1 MLSTMSALPGQSLAR
16 VRAAI
21 DGMIVK
27 YDAWFLVLLAV
38 LLVLAFA
45 ITAALAIWCI
55 TNGKGS
61 FSGSWRWNQNGLDVW
76 VECR

>member
-21 DGMIVK
+21 DGTIVK

>member
-1 MLSTMSALPGQSLAR
+1 MLSTMSALPGFGIAR
-16 VRAAI
+16 LRATV

-38 LLVLAFA
+38 LLVLAFVV
-45 ITAALAIWCI
+45 TAALAIWCI
-55 TNGKGS
+55 TNGKGA
-61 FSGSWRWNQNGLDVW
+61 FTGSWRWNQYGLDVW